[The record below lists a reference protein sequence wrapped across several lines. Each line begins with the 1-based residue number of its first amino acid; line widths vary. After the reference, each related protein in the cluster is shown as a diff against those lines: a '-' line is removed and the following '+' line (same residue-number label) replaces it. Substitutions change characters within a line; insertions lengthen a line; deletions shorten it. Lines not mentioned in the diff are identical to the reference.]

1 MSYPSVEKRLP
12 RAAMTKTLARL
23 LARLDESH
31 KAVFASGEASV
42 RAVWA
47 VGSYARG
54 ALTCGDLD
62 LVVELDSK
70 RIRGSEAN
78 RILFNSPARI
88 RTYIGTP
95 ADNSAHVEFT
105 EAVLV
110 WQPGLDW
117 KVAMESIQLNESA
130 ARFSRPSD
138 EIPLRLEQLSG
149 TWDTANEIL
158 AGKADGTFNWSF
170 VPLESV
176 TPVLPVVQ
184 TFEEHKMARTMRL
197 RVKGKANQALVPYL
211 QGLSRMWGNEHLTW
225 DIDGRADI
233 YQGGTQFFLASL
245 WDPSVLSDISVK
257 RVVVVPHLSTRGPNG
272 FWVVERGAN
281 HPLTKLFSNS
291 KAWVVA
297 SSDGK
302 PVVVGYGHVSSD
314 ECVSAVDLFSQASA
328 AAEFA
333 AESDEVCP
341 FEDGPRRVVPFEGTE
356 LLNLLADFDMLT
368 EGLPDTVFSEK
379 GLRRALWC
387 GFPRDELEVATPAQV
402 AEAFKST
409 AV

>member
-42 RAVWA
+42 LAVWA

-70 RIRGSEAN
+70 RIRGNEAN
-78 RILFNSPARI
+78 RILFKSPARV
-88 RTYIGTP
+88 RTYTGTP

-130 ARFSRPSD
+130 SRFSRPSD
-138 EIPLRLEQLSG
+138 DIPLRLEQLSG

-158 AGKADGTFNWSF
+158 AGKADDTFNWHF
-170 VPLESV
+170 VPLEKV
-176 TPVLPVVQ
+176 TPVLPVEQ
-184 TFEEHKMARTMRL
+184 TYSEQKMAKAMHCF
-197 RVKGKANQALVPYL
+197 VKGKANQALVPYL
-211 QGLSRMWGNEHLTW
+211 QGFSRLDDNNLRTW
-225 DIDGRADI
+225 DITRRSEI
-233 YQGGTQFFLASL
+233 YHGGTLFILASL

-281 HPLTKLFSNS
+281 HPLTKLFSDS

-302 PVVVGYGHVSSD
+302 PVVVGYGHGSIEES
-314 ECVSAVDLFSQASA
+314 VSAVDLFSQASA
-328 AAEFA
+328 ATEFA

-341 FEDGPRRVVPFEGTE
+341 LDDGPRRIVPFEGTE

-379 GLRRALWC
+379 GLRRALWS
-387 GFPRDELEVATPAQV
+387 GFPREELEVLTPAQV